1 MWKTKAGRDAAGR
14 PGSPA
19 GGHPAA
25 TFRVRAR
32 PGSSRT
38 EIAGFHDGALA
49 VRLAAPPE
57 KGRANRALLVFLAT
71 KLGLRRGDLEIV
83 AGPQSRDKIVKVRG
97 LDPEELARRLAGLA
111 AKKE

>member
-1 MWKTKAGRDAAGR
+1 MAGAAG
-14 PGSPA
+14 GAA
-19 GGHPAA
+19 GGEPEA

-32 PGSSRT
+32 PGACRT

-57 KGRANRALLVFLAT
+57 KGRANRALLDFLAA
-71 KLGLRRGDLEIV
+71 KLGLRRHDLELV
-83 AGPQSRDKIVKVRG
+83 AGPASRDKIVRVRG
-97 LDPEELARRLAGLA
+97 LGPEELARRLAELV